1 MTLEINQNTSNNNC
15 EKYKYFNDKKGV
27 KDLTNRYKRI
37 YSFWNHVQFKFY
49 EKVHF
54 NRHKIFSKQTL
65 YIFKAEHHVM
75 ILSSLPNVMVD
86 DSLAME
92 EGRLLDPDDNVDF
105 GRNVAIFS

>member
-15 EKYKYFNDKKGV
+15 EKYKYFNEVD

-37 YSFWNHVQFKFY
+37 YSFCNYVLFKFY
-49 EKVHF
+49 ENVHF
-54 NRHKIFSKQTL
+54 NRHQICSKQTL